1 MSQTKKSIIKV
12 KTITNYMIM
21 KKIYLL
27 ALLIITVSFF
37 SSCKKNVK
45 NENPQTVKMYTV
57 MADSTKINWTAY
69 KTTAKV
75 PVKGQF
81 SKITIENSKKDSTVL
96 GALNGLKFK
105 IPVNSLFTNDT
116 LRDGK
121 LKKFFFGS
129 MENTSMINGTVHMNN
144 ENTSTVELTMNGIT
158 RELPIA
164 YIVTDNKVS
173 IIGNMELDNWQ
184 AKAALEALNVVC
196 KDLHTGDDGISKTW
210 SDVKIEVIAV
220 LKYE

>member
-1 MSQTKKSIIKV
+1 M
-12 KTITNYMIM
+12 M

-27 ALLIITVSFF
+27 VLLITTLTVII
-37 SSCKKNVK
+37 SCKKNVK
-45 NENPQTVKMYTV
+45 DEKPLTAKMYTV
-57 MADSTKINWTAY
+57 MADSTIINWTAY

-81 SKITIENSKKDSTVL
+81 SEITFENSKKDSTVL

-129 MENTSMINGTVHMNN
+129 MQNTLVIKGTVHMNN

-164 YIVTDNKVS
+164 YIIADNKVT
-173 IIGNMELDNWQ
+173 IVGNMELDNWQ

>member
-1 MSQTKKSIIKV
+1 
-12 KTITNYMIM
+12 MI

-27 ALLIITVSFF
+27 VLLIITVTVVI
-37 SSCKKNVK
+37 SCKKNVK
-45 NENPQTVKMYTV
+45 EEKPLTAKMYTV
-57 MADSTKINWTAY
+57 LADSTIIGWTAY

-81 SKITIENSKKDSTVL
+81 SALTIENVKKDSTVM

-105 IPVNSLFTNDT
+105 IPISSLFTNDT
-116 LRDGK
+116 IRDGK
-121 LKKFFFGS
+121 LKKFFFGA
-129 MENTSMINGTVHMNN
+129 MKNTAEIKGTVHMNN
-144 ENTSTVELTMNGIT
+144 DNTSTVELTMNGIT

-164 YIVTDNKVS
+164 YIITDNRVT
-173 IIGNMELDNWQ
+173 IVGNMELDNWQ

-196 KDLHTGDDGISKTW
+196 KDLHMGDDGISKTW

-220 LKYE
+220 FKEE

>member
-1 MSQTKKSIIKV
+1 M
-12 KTITNYMIM
+12 M
-21 KKIYLL
+21 KKIYLSL
-27 ALLIITVSFF
+27 LLIITVTVVI
-37 SSCKKNVK
+37 SCKENVK
-45 NENPQTVKMYTV
+45 NEKPLTAKMYTV
-57 MADSTKINWTAY
+57 MADSTIINWTAY

-81 SKITIENSKKDSTVL
+81 SEITIENIKKDSTVL

-116 LRDGK
+116 LRDNK

-129 MENTSMINGTVHMNN
+129 MENTSVINGTVHLNN

-164 YIVTDNKVS
+164 YIITDNRVTVV
-173 IIGNMELDNWQ
+173 GNMELDNWQ

>member
-1 MSQTKKSIIKV
+1 
-12 KTITNYMIM
+12 M

-27 ALLIITVSFF
+27 VLLFITVTVVI
-37 SSCKKNVK
+37 SCKKNVK
-45 NENPQTVKMYTV
+45 VENPLNAKMYTV
-57 MADSTKINWTAY
+57 LADSTIISWTAY

-81 SKITIENSKKDSTVL
+81 SELIIENAKKDSTML

-129 MENTSMINGTVHMNN
+129 MQNTNFIKGVLHMNN
-144 ENTSTVELTMNGIT
+144 ENTSMVELTMNGIT

-164 YIVTDNKVS
+164 YIVTDQKVT
-173 IIGNMELDNWQ
+173 IVGNMELDNWQ
-184 AKAALEALNVVC
+184 AKAALEALNLVC

-210 SDVKIEVIAV
+210 SDVKIEVIIV
-220 LKYE
+220 LNNE

>member
-1 MSQTKKSIIKV
+1 VLFLI
-12 KTITNYMIM
+12 TISF
-21 KKIYLL
+21 
-27 ALLIITVSFF
+27 IT
-37 SSCKKNVK
+37 SCKKKVK
-45 NENPQTVKMYTV
+45 EENPLTEKMYTLL
-57 MADSTKINWTAY
+57 ADSTIINWTAY

-81 SKITIENSKKDSTVL
+81 SELIIENAKKDSTIL

-129 MENTSMINGTVHMNN
+129 MQNTNFIKGVLHMNN
-144 ENTSTVELTMNGIT
+144 ENTSMVELTMNGIT

-164 YIVTDNKVS
+164 YIVTDHKVT
-173 IIGNMELDNWQ
+173 IVGNMELDNWQ

-210 SDVKIEVIAV
+210 SDVKIEVIIV
-220 LKYE
+220 LNYE

>member
-1 MSQTKKSIIKV
+1 
-12 KTITNYMIM
+12 M

-27 ALLIITVSFF
+27 VLLITTLTVII
-37 SSCKKNVK
+37 SCKKNVK
-45 NENPQTVKMYTV
+45 DEKPLTAKMYTV
-57 MADSTKINWTAY
+57 MADSTIINWTAY

-81 SKITIENSKKDSTVL
+81 SEITFENSKKDSTVL

-129 MENTSMINGTVHMNN
+129 MQNTLVIKGTVHMNN
-144 ENTSTVELTMNGIT
+144 ENTSTVQLTMNGIT

-164 YIVTDNKVS
+164 YIIADNKVT
-173 IIGNMELDNWQ
+173 IVGNMELDNWQ

>member
-1 MSQTKKSIIKV
+1 M
-12 KTITNYMIM
+12 M
-21 KKIYLL
+21 KKTYLL
-27 ALLIITVSFF
+27 ALLIITGTVII
-37 SSCKKNVK
+37 SCKKNLK
-45 NENPQTVKMYTV
+45 DEKPLTAKMFSV
-57 MADSTKINWTAY
+57 MADSTIINWTAY

-81 SKITIENSKKDSTVL
+81 SEIIIENIKKDSTAL

-116 LRDGK
+116 IRDGK

-129 MENTSMINGTVHMNN
+129 MENTSVIKGTVLLNN

-164 YIVTDNKVS
+164 YIIADNKVT
-173 IIGNMELDNWQ
+173 IVGNMELDNWQ
-184 AKAALEALNVVC
+184 AKAALEALNLVC

>member
-1 MSQTKKSIIKV
+1 
-12 KTITNYMIM
+12 M

-27 ALLIITVSFF
+27 VLLFITVTVVI
-37 SSCKKNVK
+37 SCKKNVK
-45 NENPQTVKMYTV
+45 VENSLTAKMFTVL
-57 MADSTKINWTAY
+57 ADSTIISWTAY

-81 SKITIENSKKDSTVL
+81 SELIIENAKKDSTML

-129 MENTSMINGTVHMNN
+129 MQNTNFIKGVLHMNN
-144 ENTSTVELTMNGIT
+144 ENTSMVELTMNGIT

-164 YIVTDNKVS
+164 YIVTDQKVT
-173 IIGNMELDNWQ
+173 IVGNMELDNWQ
-184 AKAALEALNVVC
+184 AKAALEALNLVC

-210 SDVKIEVIAV
+210 SDVKIEVIIV
-220 LKYE
+220 LNNE

>member
-1 MSQTKKSIIKV
+1 
-12 KTITNYMIM
+12 M
-21 KKIYLL
+21 KKIYILVL
-27 ALLIITVSFF
+27 VIIMCTVIF
-37 SSCKKNVK
+37 SCKKSIK
-45 NENPQTVKMYTV
+45 PEKPLTAKMYTV
-57 MADSTKINWTAY
+57 IADSTIINWTAY

-81 SKITIENSKKDSTVL
+81 SALTIENVKNDSTIL

-121 LKKFFFGS
+121 LKKFFFGA
-129 MENTSMINGTVHMNN
+129 MENTSVIKGTVLLNN

-164 YIVTDNKVS
+164 YIITDNRVT
-173 IIGNMELDNWQ
+173 IVGNMDLDNWQ

-196 KDLHTGDDGISKTW
+196 KDLHTGDDGITKTW

-220 LKYE
+220 FKQE

>member
-1 MSQTKKSIIKV
+1 
-12 KTITNYMIM
+12 M

-27 ALLIITVSFF
+27 VLLFITVTVVI
-37 SSCKKNVK
+37 SCKKNVK
-45 NENPQTVKMYTV
+45 DENPLTAKMYTV
-57 MADSTKINWTAY
+57 MADSTVINWTAY

-81 SKITIENSKKDSTVL
+81 SALILENVKKDSTVL
-96 GALNGLKFK
+96 GALNGLKFQ
-105 IPVNSLFTNDT
+105 IPVSSLFTNDT

-121 LKKFFFGS
+121 LKKFFFGA
-129 MENTSMINGTVHMNN
+129 MKNTAVIKGTVHMNN

-164 YIVTDNKVS
+164 YMITDNRVT
-173 IIGNMELDNWQ
+173 IVGNMDLDNWQ

-220 LKYE
+220 LKHE

>member
-1 MSQTKKSIIKV
+1 
-12 KTITNYMIM
+12 M
-21 KKIYLL
+21 KKINFL
-27 ALLIITVSFF
+27 ALLIITVSVIV
-37 SSCKKNVK
+37 SCKKNVK
-45 NENPQTVKMYTV
+45 NENLHPAKMYTV

-81 SKITIENSKKDSTVL
+81 SEITIENAKKDSTVL

-129 MENTSMINGTVHMNN
+129 MQNTSVIKGTVQMNK

-164 YIVTDNKVS
+164 YIITDNKVS
-173 IIGNMELDNWQ
+173 IVGNMELDNWQ

-196 KDLHTGDDGISKTW
+196 KDLHAGDDGISKTW

>member
-1 MSQTKKSIIKV
+1 M
-12 KTITNYMIM
+12 M

-27 ALLIITVSFF
+27 VLLVITVTIVT
-37 SSCKKNVK
+37 SCKKNVK
-45 NENPQTVKMYTV
+45 DKKPITAKMYTV
-57 MADSTKINWTAY
+57 MADSLIISWTAY

-75 PVKGQF
+75 PVNGQF
-81 SKITIENSKKDSTVL
+81 SELIIENAKKDSTML

-129 MENTSMINGTVHMNN
+129 MQNTNFIKGVLQMNN
-144 ENTSTVELTMNGIT
+144 ENTSMVELTMNGIT

-164 YIVTDNKVS
+164 YILTDNKVT
-173 IIGNMELDNWQ
+173 IVGNMELDNWQ

-196 KDLHTGDDGISKTW
+196 KDLHTGDDGITKTW

>member
-1 MSQTKKSIIKV
+1 M
-12 KTITNYMIM
+12 M
-21 KKIYLL
+21 KKIYLPV
-27 ALLIITVSFF
+27 LLVISMTAVI
-37 SSCKKNVK
+37 SCKKNVK
-45 NENPQTVKMYTV
+45 DEKLLTVKMFTV
-57 MADSTKINWTAY
+57 MADSTAINWTAY

-81 SKITIENSKKDSTVL
+81 TKITIENAKEDSTII

-105 IPVNSLFTNDT
+105 IPVNSLFSNDT

-121 LKKFFFGS
+121 IKKFFFGS
-129 MENTSMINGTVHMNN
+129 MQNTAFIKGIVHMND

-158 RELPIA
+158 RELPVA
-164 YIVTDNKVS
+164 YILTENKVT
-173 IIGNMELDNWQ
+173 IVGNMELDNWQ

-196 KDLHTGDDGISKTW
+196 KDLHTGDDGIIKTW

>member
-1 MSQTKKSIIKV
+1 MV
-12 KTITNYMIM
+12 
-21 KKIYLL
+21 LL
-27 ALLIITVSFF
+27 VITVTIVT
-37 SSCKKNVK
+37 SCKKNVK
-45 NENPQTVKMYTV
+45 DKKPITAKMYTV
-57 MADSTKINWTAY
+57 MADSLIISWTAY

-75 PVKGQF
+75 PVNGQF
-81 SKITIENSKKDSTVL
+81 SELIIENAKKDSTML

-129 MENTSMINGTVHMNN
+129 MQNTNFIKGVLHMNN
-144 ENTSTVELTMNGIT
+144 ENTSMVELTMNGIT

-164 YIVTDNKVS
+164 YIVTDQKVT
-173 IIGNMELDNWQ
+173 IVGNMELDNWQ

-196 KDLHTGDDGISKTW
+196 KDLHTGDDGITKTW

>member
-1 MSQTKKSIIKV
+1 
-12 KTITNYMIM
+12 M
-21 KKIYLL
+21 KKIYVLSL
-27 ALLIITVSFF
+27 ILLIMVFV
-37 SSCKKNVK
+37 SSCKKNEKKEVNQIEK
-45 NENPQTVKMYTV
+45 TYSVI
-57 MADSTKINWTAY
+57 ADSTKINWTAY

-75 PVKGQF
+75 PVNGQF
-81 SKITIENSKKDSTVL
+81 AEITIENVKKDSTAL

-105 IPVNSLFTNDT
+105 IPVSSLITNDT
-116 LRDGK
+116 IRDKK
-121 LKKFFFGS
+121 LKEYFFGAMKNS
-129 MENTSMINGTVHMNN
+129 SVITGTVHINKDN
-144 ENTSTVELTMNGIT
+144 ASTVDLTLNGIT

-164 YIVTDNKVS
+164 YIVTDNKVT

-210 SDVKIEVIAV
+210 SDVKIEVIAI

>member
-1 MSQTKKSIIKV
+1 
-12 KTITNYMIM
+12 M

-27 ALLIITVSFF
+27 ALLLITVTIVV
-37 SSCKKNVK
+37 SCKKSVK
-45 NENPQTVKMYTV
+45 DEAPLTAKMYTI
-57 MADSTKINWTAY
+57 MADSTIIGWTAY

-81 SKITIENSKKDSTVL
+81 SELTIENVKKDSTML

-105 IPVNSLFTNDT
+105 IPVKSLFTNDT
-116 LRDGK
+116 IRDGK
-121 LKKFFFGS
+121 LKKFFFGA
-129 MENTSMINGTVHMNN
+129 MENTTSIKGLLHLNN
-144 ENTSTVELTMNGIT
+144 ENTSMVELTMNGIT

-164 YIVTDNKVS
+164 YIMTDNKVT
-173 IIGNMELDNWQ
+173 IVGNMELDNWQ

-210 SDVKIEVIAV
+210 SDVKIEVIVV
-220 LKYE
+220 LKHE